1 MVHSRPYA
9 QTLAGCP
16 PFRVWFL
23 KRWAFLCLRLL
34 SLSFDQPLY
43 PGASKRLNPRSQH
56 GTLDPLTAIPI
67 PFPISHLLDR
77 KSTRLNSSHVATSYA
92 VSCLK
97 KKNRTLP
104 TRITSP

>member
-23 KRWAFLCLRLL
+23 KRLAFLCLRLL

-67 PFPISHLLDR
+67 PFPISHLFVYIANKR
-77 KSTRLNSSHVATSYA
+77 RSEERRVGKECRSRW
-92 VSCLK
+92 
-97 KKNRTLP
+97 
-104 TRITSP
+104 SP

>member
-34 SLSFDQPLY
+34 ALSFDQPLY
-43 PGASKRLNPRSQH
+43 HGASIRVNPRSQH
-56 GTLDPLTAIPI
+56 VTLDPLTAIRI
-67 PFPISHLLDR
+67 LFPISHLF
-77 KSTRLNSSHVATSYA
+77 VI
-92 VSCLK
+92 
-97 KKNRTLP
+97 NRTVMQCSHFEWFAVAGTYAIAFRVP
-104 TRITSP
+104 A